1 MNEESRKSAY
11 LLSRRPSQVFPES
24 TKNMVTSSGKCC
36 LFIMALA
43 ITLLIIGYWTEGAA
57 TPNGEL
63 RQWYGAELCSAP
75 GSSFAVKDRSTF
87 DAFVLRPSAG
97 WEPGSACPVEVG
109 SGEATTSPPVE
120 VALEASDGWRA
131 GGMYKPLFALPSGSY
146 ASIAIEVVDANG
158 GTVFETGVY
167 NLGPDDAYPWQAP
180 SEDMMP
186 AAAQTAEQ
194 LACACSDACVYSQD
208 GVCDDGGEGAEYNT
222 CGVQGIDC
230 TDCGSRCDIDDEDDS
245 DDDVASPP
253 STSRRLLFGA
263 SGGELGVADYGEQ
276 EEVAAAA
283 AMESEAGGLDGA
295 TGQSHA
301 RGGRRLLKGG
311 SAGGGAIGGGG
322 RAGGGGRTATT
333 GAAAWGTARPTR
345 VSSAGKA
352 AAISSA
358 SGRSYGGRT
367 TYVAGG
373 RSYYGGG
380 RPYSYMYGRRA
391 IFFGSA
397 LFVVGYGGHGCYS
410 CVGARR
416 NCQSCDQCGTREQC
430 GAVSTS
436 VVSTNLDRYELDIT
450 LTVPPEGSDLWPL
463 TLRIHNATAFAARSA
478 DGATTLREP
487 SMFLNF
493 FTSDGDGYE
502 AAAGNCLPFGWLL
515 AIGSGLALYCY
526 RRSYFPDRED
536 EGPRNY
542 GGQFA
547 QRGARTAP
555 VHGVH
560 PDEHM
565 PYRAQFGRSLAQ
577 PVAPDNVL
585 PAGASTTVP
594 IARAVAATPSGVAP
608 PVVEGRPVAYP
619 AGGVEMRAYPR

>member
-283 AMESEAGGLDGA
+283 AMESEAGAGRCDGA
-295 TGQSHA
+295 VA
-301 RGGRRLLKGG
+301 RPRRP
-311 SAGGGAIGGGG
+311 
-322 RAGGGGRTATT
+322 
-333 GAAAWGTARPTR
+333 AAAQGRQRRRRCHRRRRPCWWR
-345 VSSAGKA
+345 
-352 AAISSA
+352 
-358 SGRSYGGRT
+358 
-367 TYVAGG
+367 
-373 RSYYGGG
+373 
-380 RPYSYMYGRRA
+380 RPHCDYRRRR
-391 IFFGSA
+391 
-397 LFVVGYGGHGCYS
+397 VGYGKAD
-410 CVGARR
+410 ARVER
-416 NCQSCDQCGTREQC
+416 GQG
-430 GAVSTS
+430 G
-436 VVSTNLDRYELDIT
+436 
-450 LTVPPEGSDLWPL
+450 GDLFGKRAQLRRPNHVRGGWPL
-463 TLRIHNATAFAARSA
+463 LLRRRPAVLVHVRPPCDLLRIGTLRRWLRRPRLLLVRGRAAQ
-478 DGATTLREP
+478 L
-487 SMFLNF
+487 
-493 FTSDGDGYE
+493 
-502 AAAGNCLPFGWLL
+502 
-515 AIGSGLALYCY
+515 
-526 RRSYFPDRED
+526 
-536 EGPRNY
+536 
-542 GGQFA
+542 
-547 QRGARTAP
+547 
-555 VHGVH
+555 
-560 PDEHM
+560 
-565 PYRAQFGRSLAQ
+565 
-577 PVAPDNVL
+577 
-585 PAGASTTVP
+585 
-594 IARAVAATPSGVAP
+594 
-608 PVVEGRPVAYP
+608 PVV
-619 AGGVEMRAYPR
+619 